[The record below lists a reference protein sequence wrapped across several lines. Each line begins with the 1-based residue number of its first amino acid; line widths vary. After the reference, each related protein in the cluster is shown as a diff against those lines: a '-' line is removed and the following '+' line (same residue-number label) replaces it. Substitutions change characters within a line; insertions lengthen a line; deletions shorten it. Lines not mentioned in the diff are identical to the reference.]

1 MRAENHRNSHGGV
14 GVLAAER
21 HRRIVA
27 ELSRLDF
34 VTTDDL
40 ATALGVSHETVRR
53 DLALLEQRGE
63 LSRVHGGATARRTP
77 VGEEPPFTERSSA
90 RSAQK
95 TVIGRTAAALI
106 KPHQTVIID
115 VGTTA
120 LEVARALPAD
130 FTGVIATPSLLVAGE
145 ASTRPGA
152 EVLVSGGRLRAG
164 DLSCSNARTV
174 EFFADLR
181 ADIAFI
187 GSGGIAAYGLTDY
200 HLEEVASKR
209 AVLAN
214 TTTSYVLA
222 DSSKFGR
229 VAVHRV
235 CGLDGFHSVISDRA
249 ADAELQAAL
258 NRAGASLLVA

>member
-1 MRAENHRNSHGGV
+1 M
-14 GVLAAER
+14 LAAER

-27 ELSRLDF
+27 ELARLTF

-40 ATALGVSHETVRR
+40 TTLLGVSHETVRR

-63 LSRVHGGATARRTP
+63 LARVHGGATTRQAS
-77 VGEEPPFTERSSA
+77 VGEEAPFTERSGA
-90 RSAQK
+90 QAAQK
-95 TVIGRTAAALI
+95 EAIGRAAAALI

-130 FTGVIATPSLLVAGE
+130 HTGVIATPSLLVAAE
-145 ASTRPGA
+145 ASTRPGT

-164 DLSCSNARTV
+164 DLACSNAQAM
-174 EFFADLR
+174 EFFNNLR
-181 ADIAFI
+181 ADVAFI
-187 GSGGIAAYGLTDY
+187 GSGGVAPYGLTDY
-200 HLEEVASKR
+200 HLDEVATKR
-209 AVLAN
+209 AILVG

-229 VAVHRV
+229 TAAHRV
-235 CGLDGFHSVISDRA
+235 CGLDGFDTLITDQA
-249 ADAELQAAL
+249 ADTELRTAL
-258 NRAGASLLVA
+258 TRAGATTLVA